1 MKIQGAV
8 KKETGFITAGTLA
21 ACAVMVLVFYIL
33 HHFMPASV
41 PFGMPVILGALCGG
55 LVASLNF
62 FLMAVTVQGITEMA
76 GREAEEKAAE
86 KAAAAETESTDA
98 AESESAEEEGD
109 PAISAESRDRA
120 YRMMKLSF
128 RNRMLMQLVW
138 VVLAIVLPVFQFAA
152 GIIPLFI
159 PSLLIKLR
167 GFLTGTQNP

>member
-21 ACAVMVLVFYIL
+21 ACAVLILVFYLL
-33 HHFMPASV
+33 HRIIPESV

-62 FLMAVTVQGITEMA
+62 FLMAITVQNITEMA
-76 GREAEEKAAE
+76 GQEAE
-86 KAAAAETESTDA
+86 KAAAEA
-98 AESESAEEEGD
+98 AAGSAENAGPEASDGSEETD
-109 PAISAESRDRA
+109 TAVEISSESRDRA

-128 RNRMLMQLVW
+128 RNRMLMQLIW